1 MEKNIP
7 FLTFSEGGS
16 STHVYGSIESLGE
29 AFTLQQI
36 IQNTLNYSGQTETR
50 EKSEGENEG
59 DSDRDSDRE
68 SVRERGI
75 SENWEN
81 RLRRTAASAR
91 DIERQRRK
99 RESMQ
104 ESDRACDEKRH
115 TKKIQETIPL
125 GKAIAQ
131 PKPLKKPTG
140 IQVSWLRGDS
150 GSQT

>member
-91 DIERQRRK
+91 DIERDKGGRGNQCKSLIERVMRK
-99 RESMQ
+99 GTQ
-104 ESDRACDEKRH
+104 KKFKRQFH
-115 TKKIQETIPL
+115 SERQL
-125 GKAIAQ
+125 
-131 PKPLKKPTG
+131 L
-140 IQVSWLRGDS
+140 SRNL
-150 GSQT
+150 